1 MQKHQSFLLGF
12 GCCFLIFLLILCFL
26 IEIGRP
32 ERGSGRRPVEEI
44 YAKLLNHVT
53 YVGQHKPD
61 RDPPKGNGRKDA
73 N

>member
-1 MQKHQSFLLGF
+1 MRRFTFLLGF
-12 GCCFLIFLLILCFL
+12 TCGLTTLFLAFLIY
-26 IEIGRP
+26 IENGYP
-32 ERGSGRRPVEEI
+32 ERGSGRGPVEEL